1 MGEPVSCAS
10 LRSVRPGFKL
20 SMGKSTDFLQCF
32 EGIHIIFLTAVND
45 TNASFIQNQNSL
57 IQSFQRLITIAQLTS
72 RGPVR
77 KSLGELMV
85 GNVIGV
91 WLKSR
96 QCERSSAQRRPPIP
110 EKEVRRSLR

>member
-1 MGEPVSCAS
+1 MSEPASCAW

-20 SMGKSTDFLQCF
+20 NMGKSTDVLQCL

-57 IQSFQRLITIAQLTS
+57 IQSFQRLITIAQLTC
-72 RGPVR
+72 RAHVR
-77 KSLGELMV
+77 KSFGELMA

-96 QCERSSAQRRPPIP
+96 QSERSPAQRRPPIP
-110 EKEVRRSLR
+110 EKEVRRFLQ